1 MLACV
6 CHPSRAHNLPRP
18 LEPVHRPRPRHAPA
32 AHASHFAHDAY
43 STSVFDFITY
53 NCDNYNSN
61 GSGVVENGKGE
72 NEGKRE
78 RTTVRTKRTNSDK
91 HINNNNNEKTIDK
104 NRDKKEKTQERKEK
118 SAEKKEKGEKASP
131 TMKSKSNLERKKSVE
146 AGSVTKGANKPPL
159 PGEHRKNS
167 SGSSTGG
174 GGGGGGGDREAP
186 QPQTLAKV
194 RRCVPSTKSELLL
207 FFFYILHL
215 RGVL

>member
-91 HINNNNNEKTIDK
+91 HISNNNNNEKTIDK

-131 TMKSKSNLERKKSVE
+131 TMKSKSNLERKKSAE
-146 AGSVTKGANKPPL
+146 TGSVTKGATKPP
-159 PGEHRKNS
+159 PPCEHRKNS

-174 GGGGGGGDREAP
+174 SGGGGSADREAP
-186 QPQTLAKV
+186 QPQTLAKI
-194 RRCVPSTKSELLL
+194 RGSRSE
-207 FFFYILHL
+207 
-215 RGVL
+215 